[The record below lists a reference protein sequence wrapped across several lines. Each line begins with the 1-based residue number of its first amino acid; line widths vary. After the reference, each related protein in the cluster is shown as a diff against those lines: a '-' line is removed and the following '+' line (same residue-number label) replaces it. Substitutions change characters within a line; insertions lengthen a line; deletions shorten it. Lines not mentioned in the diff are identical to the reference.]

1 MAGSELFVPFAMGRY
16 TVVNR
21 IRYGGMGEVLL
32 GRRLGENGEVTS
44 FAIKRP
50 LPTVMEDPELL
61 SLFWKETELAQK
73 MQAPAF
79 PRIEEVGVSQG
90 IPFMVMELVVGAS
103 VQEILA
109 QTGGTTMRPES
120 WVLLASDLA
129 AAVGELHKFRRGT
142 KSLVH
147 GDIRPPNVMVD
158 TDGTVRLLDMGLAVA
173 NEGLWRRVLRSRGP
187 EIPQFLRD
195 RDKGPEFDVW
205 SIARLLVECLGG
217 PSILEGRSRLPSG
230 LVDMLGR
237 CLDSSGL
244 HALRTARTLRW
255 ELKAYLAQSKVE
267 LMRQELAQASKAAH
281 ESSLR
286 VAPAPR

>member
-1 MAGSELFVPFAMGRY
+1 MAGAELFVPFALGRY

-32 GRRLGENGEVTS
+32 GRRMGEDGALS
-44 FAIKRP
+44 SWAIKRP

-73 MQAPAF
+73 MQTPAF

-103 VQEILA
+103 VQEILSKTA
-109 QTGGTTMRPES
+109 GSLLRPEC

-147 GDIRPPNVMVD
+147 GDIRSRNVMVD
-158 TDGTVRLLDMGLAVA
+158 TEGTVRLLDMGLAMA
-173 NEGLWRRVLRSRGP
+173 NETLWRRVLRCHGP
-187 EIPQFLRD
+187 EIPLFLRD

-217 PSILEGRSRLPSG
+217 PTNLGGRTRLPPG
-230 LVDMLGR
+230 LSDVLGR

-255 ELKAYLAQSKVE
+255 SLNAYLAQSKVE
-267 LMRQELAQASKAAH
+267 LMRQELAQASQAAY
-281 ESSLR
+281 SPS
-286 VAPAPR
+286 PAARPG